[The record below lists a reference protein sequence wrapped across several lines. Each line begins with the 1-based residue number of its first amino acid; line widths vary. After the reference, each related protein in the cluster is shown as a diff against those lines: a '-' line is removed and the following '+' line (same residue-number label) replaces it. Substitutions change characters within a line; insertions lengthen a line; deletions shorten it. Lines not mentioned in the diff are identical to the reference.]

1 MRRLTVRRLLNVLD
15 EVGAGEP
22 WCVPASPLNAH
33 QDKAATPCYRA
44 PASSAAPSAQL
55 VKVAGA
61 RWKVE
66 DGFAVG
72 KDLAALDE
80 HQVRSWTIL
89 GLLTHAFL
97 SGLAAASQPDCSHP
111 CDHLLI
117 ALTRNE
123 IRRPSNGLGHQ
134 LAEPA
139 TQLNWSRWR
148 RRYRDECEQ
157 LERNVGRRDETA
169 FRSSVRHVIRERPP
183 LSANLHN
190 AHISAGVSTSGP

>member
-1 MRRLTVRRLLNVLD
+1 MTARQPLNVLD
-15 EVGAGEP
+15 EVGAAEP
-22 WCVPASPLNAH
+22 RCVPASPLDAY
-33 QDKAATPCYRA
+33 QDKAATPYYRA

-97 SGLAAASQPDCSHP
+97 SGLVAASAPDCSHP
-111 CDHLLI
+111 CDDLLI
-117 ALTRNE
+117 ALTSNE

-139 TQLNWSRWR
+139 TQLNWSGWR
-148 RRYRDECEQ
+148 RRHRDECEQ
-157 LERNVGRRDETA
+157 LEWNVRRRDETA
-169 FRSSVRHVIRERPP
+169 FRSSARHVLRE
-183 LSANLHN
+183 S
-190 AHISAGVSTSGP
+190 STLDIESS